1 VSRLPL
7 FALSLALACGPA
19 REEAAPVSAPE
30 PASASELVARAEV
43 LSELYT
49 PATQKEAHALL
60 ERAQA
65 LEPDNAEV
73 WLAWGRFMRS
83 SPPVGDEPFAGIG
96 GQEEGEDA
104 RGERALACLERARAL
119 DPENAEVLVELSRHL
134 FTMGR
139 RKRADKLMA
148 QLLERQPDHVG
159 ALLRRGETLV
169 SLGRSDQAVAPLERC
184 IARAR
189 EEGDLLTAFQAEGAL
204 GLAYAQQGRSA
215 EAEALLVRAAADLDA
230 HSAAHPGRTTV
241 NCPHMSLVRLYRLS
255 GRRSQVAE
263 HATRAA
269 DLRIWIPKLQ
279 YLAARELLEEGD
291 VEGARVYL
299 DRGLARDSA
308 EKVDPVRA
316 DLQRRLEQLE
326 QPTGDAGGA
335 LAAALRLADLYRFDL
350 AVARLDGEADLADCV
365 DCQVLRGFVALLEGQ
380 PESARAHFEVVLGR
394 QPGHLGARVGL
405 GHLALEGGEHSTA
418 LAAFEEALVQLAG
431 EGSLAGEGMQ
441 WMVRKMAL
449 LGVAWIHVAKG
460 RNQRASASFAQVL
473 AQRPDDIQALL
484 GQGNALNGLG
494 QPALAGEHFQR
505 VLYLVPDQPQALA
518 GLGTA
523 LLNQGEHELAAAVF
537 RGAQAVSPTA
547 HSCPYEGL
555 GLAYLAQ
562 GRSGEAREQF
572 ELAIAAD
579 PRSDY
584 RKYDELAAL
593 YLEEGNLEEAE
604 RLLRRSL
611 ENHPQG
617 ERARAMLEEL
627 ESQRQPERKA
637 AAQEPP

>member
-1 VSRLPL
+1 
-7 FALSLALACGPA
+7 
-19 REEAAPVSAPE
+19 
-30 PASASELVARAEV
+30 VARAAV

-60 ERAQA
+60 RRAQA

-73 WLAWGRFMRS
+73 WLAWGRFMRG

-96 GQEEGEDA
+96 GQEEGEDG
-104 RGERALACLERARAL
+104 RGERAMACLERARAL
-119 DPENAEVLVELSRHL
+119 DPENAEVQVELSRHL

-139 RKRADKLMA
+139 RQRADELMA

-169 SLGRSDQAVAPLERC
+169 SLGQPDLAAVLLERC

-189 EEGDLLTAFQAEGAL
+189 EEGDLLTAFQAQGAL
-204 GLAYAQQGRSA
+204 GLAYDQQGRSA

-230 HSAAHPGRTTV
+230 HSAAHPGQTTV

-255 GRRSQVAE
+255 GRRSQVTE

-269 DLRIWIPKLQ
+269 DLRIWVPKLQ
-279 YLAARELLEEGD
+279 YLAASELLEEGD

-299 DRGLARDSA
+299 ERGMARDSA
-308 EKVDPVRA
+308 AKIDPKRA
-316 DLQRRLEQLE
+316 ELQRRLAQSEQL
-326 QPTGDAGGA
+326 TGGVGDA
-335 LAAALRLADLYRFDL
+335 LAAALRLVDLYRFDL
-350 AVARLDGEADLADCV
+350 AVARLDGEGDLADCV

-380 PESARAHFEVVLGR
+380 FDRAQASFEAVSDR
-394 QPGHLGARVGL
+394 QPGHLGAQVGL
-405 GHLALEGGEHSTA
+405 GHLALEEGEHGTA
-418 LAAFEEALVQLAG
+418 LAAFEGALVWLSG
-431 EGSLAGEGMQ
+431 EASLAGEGMQ

-449 LGVAWIHVAKG
+449 LGVAWIHVAQG
-460 RNQRASASFAQVL
+460 RNEQASASFAQVL
-473 AQRPDDIQALL
+473 AHRPDDVQALL

-505 VLYLVPDQPQALA
+505 VLHLVPDQPQALA

-572 ELAIAAD
+572 ELAITAD

-593 YLEEGNLEEAE
+593 LIDEGNLQEAE

-611 ENHPQG
+611 QNHPQG

-627 ESQRQPERKA
+627 GSQRRPERKA